1 MENSTKQNDIET
13 LKRAVEEAVDMIP
26 LHDRHFHTLRKV
38 IFERTGQ
45 YISSTTLKRLW
56 GYLNEPFNPRETT
69 LSILAKTVGYDN
81 WNLFQNRDLQEQS
94 ETKISSSPKLNEYI
108 NVLEDLNIRDR
119 VLLFWHPRR
128 ECIVRYLGDMQF
140 EVEEVKNTNLQ
151 PGDIFT
157 THMIMSGHP
166 LYLSNL
172 KREDMKPMA
181 YICGK
186 LLGGIQYKLLK
197 KENK

>member
-1 MENSTKQNDIET
+1 MDNSTKQNDIEL
-13 LKRAVEEAVDMIP
+13 LKRAVEEAVDMVP
-26 LHDRHFHTLRKV
+26 LHDRHFHALRRI
-38 IFERTGQ
+38 IFQRTGQ

-69 LSILAKTVGYDN
+69 LSILAKAVGYDN
-81 WNLFQNRDLQEQS
+81 WNSFQNRNMEDRS
-94 ETKISSSPKLNEYI
+94 ESKISSSPKLSEYV
-108 NVLEDLNIRDR
+108 NVLEDLNIDDR
-119 VLLFWHPRR
+119 VLLFWYPGR
-128 ECIVRYLGDMQF
+128 ECVVRYLGDMQF

-151 PGDIFT
+151 PGDRFT
-157 THMIMSGHP
+157 THLIMSGHP

-172 KREDMKPMA
+172 KREGMKPMA